1 MRDWMDRLI
10 RGGSCPCD
18 IRELDLYVGARLR
31 ERRIM
36 LGLTQ
41 IELARL
47 IGVTCQQ
54 LHKYERGHDRITAGQ
69 LFKLAAAL
77 NVHFGYFYETPVE
90 PSVPAYSQRLLLD
103 FTRAVLAIP
112 DPKQRDA
119 LCEFARRLANA
130 DRAEDV
136 PNAPTAI

>member
-41 IELARL
+41 IELARR

-54 LHKYERGHDRITAGQ
+54 LHKYERGRDRITAGQ

-77 NVHFGYFYETPVE
+77 NVHFGYFYESPDE
-90 PSVPAYSQRLLLD
+90 PSPAYSQRLLLD

-119 LCEFARRLANA
+119 LCEFAQRLANA
-130 DRAEDV
+130 DRVEDV
-136 PNAPTAI
+136 PNAPMPI